1 VKSAY
6 PHIFLFVFQQTPSQ
20 RKTMA
25 TQPRKPAA
33 EKTAKKASKKAVVK
47 KTVKKTTTKKA
58 VKKTARK
65 GPARKAAKKAAPP
78 RTKKPTTI
86 IARIDAGFGNGVYLR
101 GNGAGLSWTR
111 GALMENTGIDE
122 WVWESDDVEGELEFK
137 VLINDEQWSAGQN
150 GVVFPG
156 ATVVFEPTF

>member
-1 VKSAY
+1 
-6 PHIFLFVFQQTPSQ
+6 
-20 RKTMA
+20 MA
-25 TQPRKPAA
+25 TQPRKSAA
-33 EKTAKKASKKAVVK
+33 DKTAKKASRKAVVK
-47 KTVKKTTTKKA
+47 KTVKKTATRKT

-65 GPARKAAKKAAPP
+65 VPARKAAAKATPS
-78 RTKKPTTI
+78 RTKKPTII

-101 GNGAGLSWTR
+101 GNGAGLSWTK
-111 GALMENTGIDE
+111 GVLMENTGIDE
-122 WVWESDDVEGELEFK
+122 WLWESDDVETELEFK